1 MIYEDENGFYYIV
14 DGYKWYLAGQSMLVV
29 CG

>member
-1 MIYEDENGFYYIV
+1 MIYQDEKGFYFVI
-14 DGYKWYLAGQSMLVV
+14 DGYKWYLAGQSKLVV